1 MNRQEFTNLIRVTFK
16 KWQSH
21 DASLRAAAITFFAIM
36 PLPSLAL
43 ITVAVLAQV
52 YGQQQALQQLI
63 FQIRN
68 VAGPSIADLVS
79 QLLRNAQNPLT
90 SFFGSLFAVV
100 FALAGALGAF
110 SVLQKSINKV
120 WEIKPVQLS
129 FAESIRAKFT
139 PFILTG
145 IVGFVVVA
153 WTAFSTVLF
162 SAAVLILNP
171 IFGGFAPVFLRAL
184 QIILSFGLGTLLFAI
199 IFKQLPEIH
208 VEWKDVILAAVITSV
223 IFTLLNY
230 LFGVYLTLFPLTTL
244 GGTAGSLIL
253 LFLWI
258 YLVSLF
264 ILFGAQL
271 TRVYA
276 ATFGSKPV
284 KTLQQ
289 EKEDKQK
296 EERVERV
303 EINAELE
310 WKLSPNN

>member
-1 MNRQEFTNLIRVTFK
+1 MNRQEFMNLIRVTFK

-21 DASLRAAAITFFAIM
+21 DASLRAAAITFFVM
-36 PLPSLAL
+36 LPLPSFAL

-63 FQIRN
+63 LQIRN
-68 VAGPSIADLVS
+68 VAGSSVADLVS
-79 QLLRNAQNPLT
+79 QLLTNAQNPLT

-110 SVLQKSINKV
+110 SVLQKSVNKV
-120 WEIKPVQLS
+120 WEIKPVHLS
-129 FAESIRAKFT
+129 FTESVRSKFA
-139 PFILTG
+139 PFVLTG
-145 IVGFVVVA
+145 IVGFVVVV
-153 WTAFSTVLF
+153 WTAFSTVF
-162 SAAVLILNP
+162 FGAAVLFLEP
-171 IFGGFAPVFLRAL
+171 VFGGLTAVFLRVL

-208 VEWKDVILAAVITSV
+208 VEWRDVTLAAVITSV
-223 IFTLLNY
+223 IFTVLNY
-230 LFGVYLTLFPLTTL
+230 LFGVYLSLFPVTTL

-253 LFLWI
+253 LFLWM

-276 ATFGSKPV
+276 AAFGSRPV
-284 KTLQQ
+284 KSLQQ
-289 EKEDKQK
+289 EREEKER

-303 EINAELE
+303 EIKADLELT
-310 WKLSPNN
+310 LSPND

>member
-1 MNRQEFTNLIRVTFK
+1 MNRQEFMNLIRVTFK

-21 DASLRAAAITFFAIM
+21 DASLRAAAITFFVM
-36 PLPSLAL
+36 LPLPSFAL

-63 FQIRN
+63 LQIRN
-68 VAGPSIADLVS
+68 VAGSSVADLVS
-79 QLLRNAQNPLT
+79 QLLTNAQNPLT

-110 SVLQKSINKV
+110 SVLQKSVNKV
-120 WEIKPVQLS
+120 WEIKPVHLS
-129 FAESIRAKFT
+129 FTESVRSKFA
-139 PFILTG
+139 PFVLTG
-145 IVGFVVVA
+145 IVGFVVVV
-153 WTAFSTVLF
+153 WTAFSTVF
-162 SAAVLILNP
+162 FGAAVLFLEP
-171 IFGGFAPVFLRAL
+171 VFGGLTAVFLRVL

-208 VEWKDVILAAVITSV
+208 VEWRDVTLAAVITSV
-223 IFTLLNY
+223 IFTVLNY
-230 LFGVYLTLFPLTTL
+230 LFGVYLSLFPVTTL

-253 LFLWI
+253 LFLWM

-276 ATFGSKPV
+276 AAFGSRPV
-284 KTLQQ
+284 KSLQQ
-289 EKEDKQK
+289 EREEKER

-303 EINAELE
+303 EIKADLELT
-310 WKLSPNN
+310 LSPNE